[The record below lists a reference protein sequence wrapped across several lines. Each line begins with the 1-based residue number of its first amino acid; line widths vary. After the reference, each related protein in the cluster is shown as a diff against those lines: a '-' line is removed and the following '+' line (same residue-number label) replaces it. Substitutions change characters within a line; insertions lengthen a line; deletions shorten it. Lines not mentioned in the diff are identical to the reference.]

1 MIMTKNKKTLQERM
15 ESMRPYFKGIEMY
28 NEALIVKVVFPN
40 NWKAYDSQDGRIK
53 VTPSE
58 SNPNESFYYANSENS
73 SYDDIFDLIEE
84 TIKANQDIILKLELL
99 KDKIEELKEAFS
111 THTYDELCSLSFS
124 FKKGKRKYVKTEKV
138 PQNANK
144 VPQNANKVPIE
155 QSNGTVAESEDNMTE
170 EKNNE

>member
-144 VPQNANKVPIE
+144 VSLE

>member
-124 FKKGKRKYVKTEKV
+124 FKKCKRKYVKTEKV
-138 PQNANK
+138 SQNANK
-144 VPQNANKVPIE
+144 VPLE
-155 QSNGTVAESEDNMTE
+155 QSNETVAESEDNMTE
-170 EKNNE
+170 EKNDE

>member
-1 MIMTKNKKTLQERM
+1 MTKNKKTLQERM

-138 PQNANK
+138 SHNANK
-144 VPQNANKVPIE
+144 APLE

>member
-1 MIMTKNKKTLQERM
+1 MTKNKKTLQERM

-138 PQNANK
+138 PQNENK
-144 VPQNANKVPIE
+144 VPLE

-170 EKNNE
+170 EKNDE